1 VPRKKTLSLIV
12 AILLA
17 AGYWVLENT
26 DIGKGGSA
34 DSSKTNTSVGTS
46 KVGAYEQL
54 TGCTLV
60 DHRHNDGDSFH
71 VLHGEREY
79 EFRLYFVDAPE
90 SSYKTYKGGDNNG
103 ERIRQQGDYF
113 GGLSRDQT
121 TDIGAEAKKLALT
134 VLRGRPFTVYTKREK
149 VYGSHRLYA
158 LVAVVDAAGH
168 DNGLG
173 DMLVNQGLA
182 RIHTKGA
189 ALPNGTSRNKHEAKL
204 RSVEHAARKAGV
216 GAWRFSRR

>member
-1 VPRKKTLSLIV
+1 MPRKKALSLVV

-17 AGYWVLENT
+17 AGYWALEHT
-26 DIGKGGSA
+26 DIGRGGSS
-34 DSSKTNTSVGTS
+34 DSASETTVGTS
-46 KVGAYEQL
+46 KVGGYEQL

-60 DHRHNDGDSFH
+60 EHRHNDGDSFH
-71 VLHGEREY
+71 VQHGDREY

-90 SSYKTYKGGDNNG
+90 SSYKTYGGGDNNG
-103 ERIRQQGDYF
+103 DRIRQQGDYF

-121 TDIGAEAKKLALT
+121 TDIGAEAIKLALN
-134 VLRGRPFTVYTKREK
+134 LLDSRPFTVYTKREK

-168 DNGLG
+168 NNGLG
-173 DMLVNQGLA
+173 EMLVNQGLA
-182 RIHTKGA
+182 RIHTKGTTM
-189 ALPNGTSRNKHEAKL
+189 PDGTSRAKHEAKL
-204 RSVEHAARKAGV
+204 RSIEHAARKAGV